1 LNYLLP
7 IKIENT
13 LWTTSHMDNEITRN

>member
-13 LWTTSHMDNEITRN
+13 LWTTSHMDIEIARN